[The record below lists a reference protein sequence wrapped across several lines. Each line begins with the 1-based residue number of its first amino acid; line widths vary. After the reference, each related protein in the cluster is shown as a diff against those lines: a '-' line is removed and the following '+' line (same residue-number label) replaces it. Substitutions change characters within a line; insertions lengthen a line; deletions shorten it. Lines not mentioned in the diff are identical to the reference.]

1 MIWTRAEGCNEQLEL
16 IIAPWKLCH
25 ERERGTI
32 QPRRGYAGE
41 AVAYVH
47 LRSTDDR
54 IDGAGPDHSDGQL
67 QHASPLRVDVRHR
80 FRGTVRTLAQSECG
94 NDMHPLSKP
103 RCIS

>member
-1 MIWTRAEGCNEQLEL
+1 MNASE
-16 IIAPWKLCH
+16 
-25 ERERGTI
+25 ERFSHGEDMRGK
-32 QPRRGYAGE
+32 QWHML
-41 AVAYVH
+41 H

-80 FRGTVRTLAQSECG
+80 FRGTARTLAQSECG